1 MLVLVSERKLQAGV
15 ARLAAEIDRDYV
27 DSSLVLVCVLKG
39 AALFA
44 ADLLR
49 RLRSDVL
56 RVEYIRAS
64 SYGSGT
70 ESSGTVTIEGTL
82 LPETISGRNILLVD
96 DITDTGHTLVA
107 VAEHIRRMKPATL
120 KVCTLLDKPERRE
133 AAMEYDYVG
142 FSIPNYFVVGYG
154 MDLDERYRGLP
165 AVYYFP
171 DG

>member
-27 DSSLVLVCVLKG
+27 DSSLVMICVLKG

-64 SYGSGT
+64 SYGGGT

-133 AAMEYDYVG
+133 ATMEYDYVG

>member
-27 DSSLVLVCVLKG
+27 DSSLVMICVLKG

-44 ADLLR
+44 ADLMR

-133 AAMEYDYVG
+133 ATMEYDYVG